1 MIFQRVVLQN
11 IFSYYGEISLDFAGG
26 SKESNIALV
35 SGRNGYGKTSFLR
48 SIKMLFSGTE
58 ENLIF
63 TVTGR
68 KMGPKQ
74 FVTGDGKT
82 WLGIMNRKAVN
93 KNQVECRV
101 RIDWDEEIGR
111 VTAIRSWNIN
121 EKNYLGDL
129 EIKFSDNHL
138 KGPDARDFL
147 DQRLPSAYIPFF
159 FFDSEQIEKLADST
173 DEDTFRKDMER
184 LLDIAPIDL
193 LRDELKTVAK
203 EWQRD
208 SMEKKEQ
215 LALLELQHLL
225 EEKELAIAKE
235 HEKIHDLEYKKE
247 EIENSIQGLEKE
259 LTGLENLQGTQDFDL
274 LQSKRDQI
282 KDNREKKIAALTE
295 LIQKESPIL
304 ANPDLVLKTTQH
316 LEQSVNSK
324 MGTATEILKSLKK
337 SLNNELFDEPPYPNP
352 ELYDSQKKF
361 LKNRLVKLID
371 ARIPDT
377 DSGFFASI
385 DSRSAKQLYN
395 TFVTFKGMNYARQE
409 IQRVLSQVHE
419 LTQEL
424 AEIDFQMV
432 EATGL
437 SDEER
442 NRIDYLKDEVRNSI
456 EKLGAI
462 KKDIEL
468 SNDLVK
474 QTRKQIEKI
483 HADIR
488 NQEKAVDLSKRAR
501 KKVNL
506 ARDLRYFFDD
516 YKKNLRKLRREDVE
530 AAFNKY
536 LKILMPDHQLVNR
549 VIVSDSFSITY
560 LNKDGDQ
567 IGHASFSSGMKQL
580 IATALL
586 WALKTV
592 SGKNVPV
599 IIDTP
604 LGRLDAD
611 HQTGILKNY
620 YPKMGSQVILLPTD
634 SELDE
639 KKYRLIQNKVYKEY
653 RLQNDDGETT
663 QVEEI
668 GMYPAV

>member
-11 IFSYYGEISLDFAGG
+11 IFSYYGEISFEFLG
-26 SKESNIALV
+26 SSEGSNIALI

-63 TVTGR
+63 SVTGR

-82 WLGIMNRKAVN
+82 WLGIMNRKAVKN
-93 KNQVECRV
+93 KQIECSV
-101 RIDWDEEIGR
+101 RIDWNEEIGR

-215 LALLELQHLL
+215 LVLLELQHLL
-225 EEKELAIAKE
+225 KEKELAIAQE
-235 HEKIHDLEYKKE
+235 HEKLQDWDYKKE
-247 EIENSIQGLEKE
+247 EIEQSIQGLEKE
-259 LTGLENLQGTQDFDL
+259 LNNLENLQGIQDFDY
-274 LQSKRDQI
+274 LQSKR
-282 KDNREKKIAALTE
+282 NKIEDRRGKQVAILTE
-295 LIQKESPIL
+295 LIQNESPIL
-304 ANPDLVLKTTQH
+304 ANPDLALKTTQH
-316 LEQSVNSK
+316 LEQVVNSK
-324 MGTATEILKSLKK
+324 MGAATEILQSLKK
-337 SLNNELFDEPPYPNP
+337 SLTNELFDEPPYPNP
-352 ELYDSQKKF
+352 ELYDSQKRF

-371 ARIPDT
+371 ARTPDT
-377 DSGFFASI
+377 DSGLFSSI

-395 TFVTFKGMNYARQE
+395 TFVTFKGMDYARQE
-409 IQRVLSQVHE
+409 IQRTLSQIHE

-442 NRIDYLKDEVRNSI
+442 NRIDYLKDEIRTNT

-474 QTRKQIEKI
+474 QNRKQIDKI
-483 HADIR
+483 HTDIR

-506 ARDLRYFFDD
+506 ARDLRHFFDN

-530 AAFNKY
+530 GAFNKY
-536 LKILMPDHQLVNR
+536 LKILMPNHQLVNR
-549 VIVSDSFSITY
+549 VIVSDSFSLTF
-560 LNKDGDQ
+560 LNKDNDR
-567 IGHASFSSGMKQL
+567 IGRASFSSGMKQL

-611 HQTGILKNY
+611 HQKGLLKNY
-620 YPKMGSQVILLPTD
+620 YPNVGSQVILLPTD

-663 QVEEI
+663 QAKEI
-668 GMYPAV
+668 VMYPAV

>member
-1 MIFQRVVLQN
+1 MIFQKIVLQN
-11 IFSYYGEISLDFAGG
+11 IFSYYGEISFDFTGG
-26 SKESNIALV
+26 SKKSNIALV
-35 SGRNGYGKTSFLR
+35 SGRNGYGKTNFIR
-48 SIKMLFSGTE
+48 SVKMLFSGTE
-58 ENLIF
+58 ENFIF
-63 TVTGR
+63 SVTGR

-82 WLGIMNRKAVN
+82 WLGIMNRKAVK
-93 KNQVECRV
+93 KNQIDCSV
-101 RIDWDEEIGR
+101 RIDWEEEIGN

-129 EIKFSDNHL
+129 EISFSDNHL
-138 KGPDARDFL
+138 KGSDARDFL

-159 FFDSEQIEKLADST
+159 FFDSEQIEKLANST
-173 DEDTFRKDMER
+173 DEETFKKDMER

-193 LRDELKTVAK
+193 LREELKTVAK
-203 EWQRD
+203 EWHRD

-225 EEKELAIAKE
+225 KEKELAIAKE
-235 HEKIHDLEYKKE
+235 DERLQDWEYKKE
-247 EIENSIQGLEKE
+247 EIEQSIQGLEKE
-259 LTGLENLQGTQDFDL
+259 LSGLENLQGTKDFDY
-274 LQSKRDQI
+274 LQSKR
-282 KDNREKKIAALTE
+282 NKIEDGRGRQVAMLTE

-304 ANPDLVLKTTQH
+304 ANPDLVLRTTQH
-316 LEQSVNSK
+316 LEQAVNSK
-324 MGTATEILKSLKK
+324 MGAAAEILKSLKK
-337 SLNNELFDEPPYPNP
+337 SLNNELFDDPPYPNP
-352 ELYDSQKKF
+352 ELYDNQKNF
-361 LKNRLVKLID
+361 LKNRLGKLID

-377 DSGFFASI
+377 DSVFFANI

-395 TFVTFKGMNYARQE
+395 TFVSFKGMDYARQE
-409 IQRVLSQVHE
+409 IQRVLCQIHD

-442 NRIDYLKDEVRNSI
+442 SRIDYLKDEIRNNI
-456 EKLGAI
+456 EKLGAV
-462 KKDIEL
+462 KKDIDD
-468 SNDLVK
+468 SKKMKGNFKKD
-474 QTRKQIEKI
+474 IGKI
-483 HADIR
+483 HTDIR
-488 NQEKAVDLSKRAR
+488 DQEKAVDLSKRAR
-501 KKVNL
+501 EKVNL
-506 ARDLRYFFDD
+506 ARELRDFFDD
-516 YKKNLRKLRREDVE
+516 YKKNLRKLRRENVE

-536 LKILMPDHQLVNR
+536 LKILMPDHPLVNR
-549 VIVSDSFSITY
+549 VIVSDSFSLTF

-567 IGHASFSSGMKQL
+567 IGRASFSSGMKQL

-604 LGRLDAD
+604 LGRLDAEP
-611 HQTGILKNY
+611 QKGLLKNY
-620 YPKMGSQVILLPTD
+620 YPIVGSQVILLPTD

-639 KKYRLIQNKVYKEY
+639 KST
-653 RLQNDDGETT
+653 G
-663 QVEEI
+663 
-668 GMYPAV
+668 